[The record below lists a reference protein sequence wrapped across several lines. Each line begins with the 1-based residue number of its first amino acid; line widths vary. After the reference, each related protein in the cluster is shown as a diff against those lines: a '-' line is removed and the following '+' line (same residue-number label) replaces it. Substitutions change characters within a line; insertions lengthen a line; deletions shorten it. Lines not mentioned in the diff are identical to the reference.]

1 MAKKS
6 TQLEFELDDNYLED
20 RLEDDHLY
28 SRTASAAEYERVKE
42 RSRRKAAE
50 LSLSGRD
57 IGRIPPVADPS
68 RKERCRTD
76 LGLFLKTYFPAVFE
90 LPWSPVHREL
100 IDRLQDAV
108 MHGGQRAVA
117 LPRGFGKTEICKHTA
132 VWATVYGYR
141 RFVLVIASEGAS
153 SSDLLGSIR
162 LIYESNELFQ
172 SDFPEICHAVKALE
186 GITNR
191 VHGQLCLGQRTFIE
205 WGLRKIVY
213 PTVPGAIAPGSV
225 IACTTLTGRL
235 RGLSAKLPSGETV
248 RPDFVI
254 IDDPQSR
261 ESAKSLQQ
269 VADRLK
275 LINSDIL
282 GMAGPQTK
290 MTAVMPCT
298 VIYPN
303 DVADQMLDREKYPE
317 WQGIRTGLLIGFPA
331 HPELWQRYWEIRSRG
346 LREETGPEESNRF
359 YVNNRAQMDDG
370 CHASWP
376 EYFRSDEVSAVQYAM
391 DIYLADKQRF
401 YSECQNEPQASDPG
415 DGLRIAEEEVWQRLS
430 GRPRLEI
437 PAEVT
442 RLTMA
447 VDVQAT
453 VLFYM
458 ILGTTP
464 DFTGWVVDYGVFPD
478 QPRQVF
484 KASEA
489 SPTYGDLYPGGGEA
503 ALFGAL
509 QDFVLPMVRASYP
522 REDGTE
528 LRISRCLVDSGWATQ
543 QIYDFVRHARETAL
557 MPSKGLGITA
567 TSQPISERKRRP
579 GEVVSGYEWRIGTT
593 KGSSTNRVL
602 FYDANWWKT
611 FVRTRLRTSLGE
623 PGSLRFCGR
632 EIDDRARL
640 LAGHLSAEYAIMDIA
655 LRRSEVWKLQ
665 PGREN
670 HWLDT
675 LVGCMVAASEQ
686 GAALLIN
693 PPDASGKEALPRKYQ
708 PGKLSYRSP
717 DGSRPRTLTG
727 HRILGPARRLGG

>member
-1 MAKKS
+1 MEEKRYQPEFDLPGLDPFQDFARPRSS
-6 TQLEFELDDNYLED
+6 TD
-20 RLEDDHLY
+20 
-28 SRTASAAEYERVKE
+28 YEAVKE
-42 RSRRKAAE
+42 RARRKAAE
-50 LSLSGRD
+50 LSMTGRD
-57 IGRIPPVADPS
+57 IGPIPPVAEPE
-68 RKERCRTD
+68 RKERCRRD
-76 LGLFLKTYFPAVFE
+76 LGLFLKTYFPAVFA
-90 LPWSPVHREL
+90 LPWSPIHLEL
-100 IDRLQDAV
+100 IARLQDAA

-141 RFVLVIASEGAS
+141 RFVLVIAAEGNS
-153 SSDLLGSIR
+153 SGDLLEAIR
-162 LIYESNELFQ
+162 MVFEANETFQ
-172 SDFPEICHAVKALE
+172 ADFPEICHAVTALE

-191 VHGQLCLGQRTFIE
+191 THGQLCCGNRTYIE
-205 WGLRKIVY
+205 WGQRKIVY
-213 PTVPGAIAPGSV
+213 PSVPGAIAPGSV
-225 IACTTLTGRL
+225 ISCTTLTGRL
-235 RGLSAKLPSGETV
+235 RGLSAKLPSGETI

-269 VADRLK
+269 VSDRLK

-298 VIYPN
+298 VIYPG

-317 WQGIRTGLLIGFPA
+317 WQGIRTGLLQGFPT
-331 HPELWQRYWEIRSRG
+331 HLELWQRYWEIRSRG
-346 LREETGPEESNRF
+346 LREETGAEESNRF
-359 YVNNRAQMDDG
+359 YVANRAQMDAG
-370 CHASWP
+370 CKASWP
-376 EYFRSDEVSAVQYAM
+376 EYFRADEVSAVQYAM

-401 YSECQNEPQASDPG
+401 YSEYQNEPQASDPG
-415 DGLRIAEEEVWQRLS
+415 DGLRITEEEVWQHLS

-447 VDVQAT
+447 VDVQQT

-458 ILGTTP
+458 ILGTSQ

-489 SPTYGDLYPGGGEA
+489 SPTYGDIYPGGGEA

-509 QDFVLPMVRASYP
+509 QDFVLPMVRSAYP
-522 REDGTE
+522 REDGVE
-528 LRISRCLVDSGWATQ
+528 LRISRCLIDSGWATQ
-543 QIYDFVRHARETAL
+543 QIYDFVRNAREVCL
-557 MPSKGLGITA
+557 LPSKGLGITA
-567 TSQPISERKRRP
+567 TSQPISERKRRV
-579 GEVVSGYEWRIGTT
+579 GEVVSGYEWRIGAT
-593 KGSSTNRVL
+593 KGSVTQRVL

-611 FVRTRLRTSLGE
+611 FVRNRLRTSLGE
-623 PGSLRFCGR
+623 PGTLRFCGR

-640 LAGHLSAEYAIMDIA
+640 LANHLSGEYAIMDIA
-655 LRRSEVWKLQ
+655 LRRSEVWKLA

-693 PPDASGKEALPRKYQ
+693 PADASGKEALPRKYQ
-708 PGKLSYRSP
+708 PGKASYRSP
-717 DGSRPRTLTG
+717 DGSRPRSLTG
-727 HRILGPARRLGG
+727 HRSLGPARRLGG